1 MGSAPRRWPSRA
13 PAAFG
18 FRRRGALGFR
28 RINPSY
34 SRKIVGDFGGRSP
47 HDRGICRGEHPAR
60 NGVGFAS
67 WPGMAKAGRLVPSQL
82 SPLPPG
88 RVTLA
93 RGERP
98 VAPPG
103 GSPCER
109 NGRWLLRQFREAW
122 TANGAEPGL
131 TRGVLD
137 DHSHTRVLIY
147 CEPPARGHNA
157 NKGKRRGG
165 TVVGYRPLP
174 ADDRRRINSG
184 RRRTESTLGCLGCLG
199 PGHDP
204 GNLGCTLD
212 PRAHHRMVG
221 GHYAKRPI
229 GTDHVVWCPAT
240 RRPIGHVRFTTRSVR
255 ARGPRARVWD
265 RPAEVWL
272 YNQGGR

>member
-1 MGSAPRRWPSRA
+1 
-13 PAAFG
+13 
-18 FRRRGALGFR
+18 
-28 RINPSY
+28 
-34 SRKIVGDFGGRSP
+34 
-47 HDRGICRGEHPAR
+47 
-60 NGVGFAS
+60 
-67 WPGMAKAGRLVPSQL
+67 MAKAGRLVPSQL

-98 VAPPG
+98 LAPPG

-122 TANGAEPGL
+122 TADDADPGL

-147 CEPPARGHNA
+147 CEPPAPQPRDDRPGQGGN
-157 NKGKRRGG
+157 NKMKRQA
-165 TVVGYRPLP
+165 TIVGYRPL
-174 ADDRRRINSG
+174 AGDYNSCRRRCRDEGSRDNGSSVVGRVPDPKGGPPPGGSGGGASLWPPSSSLGSSLPPTRSVISG
-184 RRRTESTLGCLGCLG
+184 RRRSESTIGCFGCLG

-221 GHYAKRPI
+221 GHYARPRI
-229 GTDHVVWCPAT
+229 GADHVVWCAST
-240 RRPIGHVRFTTRSVR
+240 RRPIGHVRFTTHGVR
-255 ARGPRARVWD
+255 TRGPRARVWD

>member
-1 MGSAPRRWPSRA
+1 MSQ
-13 PAAFG
+13 
-18 FRRRGALGFR
+18 
-28 RINPSY
+28 RINPSE
-34 SRKIVGDFGGRSP
+34 SCTTRPTNGSSP
-47 HDRGICRGEHPAR
+47 WSCELG
-60 NGVGFAS
+60 
-67 WPGMAKAGRLVPSQL
+67 WPGMAELVPQEVPPATRPL
-82 SPLPPG
+82 APGASP
-88 RVTLA
+88 
-93 RGERP
+93 P
-98 VAPPG
+98 VLGKQPRAPG
-103 GSPCER
+103 GGGLGPRVPCER
-109 NGRWLLRQFREAW
+109 TGRWLLRQFREAW
-122 TANGAEPGL
+122 TAADGAEPGL

-157 NKGKRRGG
+157 NKGNRRGA

-174 ADDRRRINSG
+174 ADDRRRRINSG
-184 RRRTESTLGCLGCLG
+184 RHRTESTLGCFACLG

-221 GHYAKRPI
+221 GHYARPRI
-229 GTDHVVWCPAT
+229 GADHVVWCPAT
-240 RRPIGHVRFTTRSVR
+240 RQPIGHVRFTTRSVR